1 MGARVGFGD
10 LSDLNNV
17 FYIRLNSPLDV
28 IKAVAEILIITYF
41 VYVIF
46 NLVRET
52 RAWQLLKGI
61 FLIVFITALSNI
73 LELRTL
79 SFLLNNTFS
88 VLAIGTVVIFQ
99 PELRRGLEK
108 IGRSTLKGLFVGDTD
123 NERVFGMVSA
133 ITRACIDL
141 SRTYTGALIVIERE
155 TKVGDIITTGIPLA
169 ADVSAELI
177 INIFTKNTPLHDGA
191 VVIRDCRI
199 EAATCYLPLTENAEV
214 DKDLGT
220 RHRAAIGVTEISDA
234 LVVVVSE
241 ETGLVSFI
249 QNGVILRG
257 LTPDALRELLS
268 ENLTAAAASSVKG
281 ISFLR
286 SRIKGDE

>member
-1 MGARVGFGD
+1 MGFGD